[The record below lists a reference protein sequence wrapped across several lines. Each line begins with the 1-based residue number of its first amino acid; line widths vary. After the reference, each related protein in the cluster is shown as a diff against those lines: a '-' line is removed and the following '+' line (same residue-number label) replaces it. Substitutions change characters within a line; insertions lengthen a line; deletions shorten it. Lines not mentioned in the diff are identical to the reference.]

1 MLHNACVP
9 HYVHSVMLILVLAH
23 FRQNG
28 VEDLAG
34 QRRGD
39 DRRLLGEVPQAI
51 GHQQFADAAP

>member
-1 MLHNACVP
+1 
-9 HYVHSVMLILVLAH
+9 MLILVLAH